1 MHGTMCLF
9 RAAKAS
15 VTTAAA
21 AAAAAAAARGGRGLE
36 GTAQLWVLPTYK

>member
-15 VTTAAA
+15 VTT

>member
-15 VTTAAA
+15 VTTAA

>member
-9 RAAKAS
+9 RAAKTS
-15 VTTAAA
+15 VTTA